1 MELFTFSSLAECEI
15 YRGKAVTDPE
25 CQGPMEDYNET
36 KCFLSFEREMHRA
49 LNWRFIGFAAIGSL
63 GVYFLF
69 TAAVQS
75 KGYRVNAI
83 SIFTMF
89 ALLLLAIVDIW
100 IPNICGCRSAVLPD
114 SEIVGCQN
122 AAANWS
128 KKTLV
133 EISLRAFL
141 IALD

>member
-1 MELFTFSSLAECEI
+1 MELFTFSSLAEYEI

-25 CQGPMEDYNET
+25 CQGAMEYYNET
-36 KCFLSFEREMHRA
+36 KCFLSFEREMYRA
-49 LNWRFIGFAAIGSL
+49 LIWRFIGFAASGSL

-75 KGYRVNAI
+75 IGYLVNAN

-89 ALLLLAIVDIW
+89 ALLPLAIVGIW
-100 IPNICGCRSAVLPD
+100 VSNICGCLSAVLSD

-122 AAANWS
+122 AAVNWS

-133 EISLRAFL
+133 GTSLRAFL

>member
-1 MELFTFSSLAECEI
+1 
-15 YRGKAVTDPE
+15 
-25 CQGPMEDYNET
+25 
-36 KCFLSFEREMHRA
+36 
-49 LNWRFIGFAAIGSL
+49 
-63 GVYFLF
+63 
-69 TAAVQS
+69 
-75 KGYRVNAI
+75 
-83 SIFTMF
+83 MF
-89 ALLLLAIVDIW
+89 GLLLPAIVDIW
-100 IPNICGCRSAVLPD
+100 VPNICGRSAVLPD